1 MKSSNTAIWYVEAC
15 VAGKMWIG
23 TACNVQVCVPMGV
36 QVGREGRGVG
46 VTHLK
51 GVSVLETVGY
61 KLSL

>member
-1 MKSSNTAIWYVEAC
+1 M
-15 VAGKMWIG
+15 AGRTWIG